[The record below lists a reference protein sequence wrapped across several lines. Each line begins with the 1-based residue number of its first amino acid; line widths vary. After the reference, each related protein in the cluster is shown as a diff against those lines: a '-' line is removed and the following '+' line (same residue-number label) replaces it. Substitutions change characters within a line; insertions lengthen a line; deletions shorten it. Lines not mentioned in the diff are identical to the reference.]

1 MNTLSC
7 FGLAYR
13 CPQELFR
20 HRSIACS
27 RQKMGSPEL
36 CMVLQTQNSSFFI
49 HEAGDIPIVF
59 NFFSKCTIY
68 SKKEELSEGVTSL

>member
-1 MNTLSC
+1 
-7 FGLAYR
+7 
-13 CPQELFR
+13 
-20 HRSIACS
+20 
-27 RQKMGSPEL
+27 MGSPEL